1 MLQYTKAGV
10 VQPFADPG
18 VSDAGNPTWK
28 KDFLPSTLDA
38 VTINGKLYGMPILGT
53 QPVFFFYNKSVFAK
67 AGLSFPKTWSQLLSD
82 IKTFN
87 AKGDIP
93 IALATPTSGKGSCTS
108 STSRTASGPRKRSS
122 TSRTT

>member
-1 MLQYTKAGV
+1 MAGLYCSTAKAGV

-18 VSDAGNPTWK
+18 VSNAGNPTLEK
-28 KDFLPSTLDA
+28 EFMPSTLDA

-93 IALATPTSGKGSCTS
+93 IALGNADEWEGLMLLKYL
-108 STSRTASGPRKRSS
+108 
-122 TSRTT
+122 